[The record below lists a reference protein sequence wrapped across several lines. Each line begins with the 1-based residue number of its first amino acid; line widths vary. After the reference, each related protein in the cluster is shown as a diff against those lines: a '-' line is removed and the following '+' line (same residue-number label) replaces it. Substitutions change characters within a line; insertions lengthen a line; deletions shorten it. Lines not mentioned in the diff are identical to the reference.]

1 MIVISNIKQKFG
13 QDLQYVQRKI
23 VSLNNELNSLL
34 LHPVPN
40 AKKITYTRGKLIKY
54 MQQEIDLTQNYQ
66 MKRQKK
72 QLLNFEIN
80 KHKQQLNTR
89 IKINKGSIKSKIS
102 SEIGLKIKK
111 TINSYKQIPLSNNKK
126 EFVGNI
132 TKSFGSTL
140 STVGSVA
147 KIPTIGVTKILRSGA
162 KLTAK
167 ILISPLHIYAYLF
180 SKLINPNTPYKGKM
194 VGNMSNGLEKVLKK
208 TMEKQEQIIR
218 RI

>member
-80 KHKQQLNTR
+80 KHKQKLNTR
-89 IKINKGSIKSKIS
+89 IKINK
-102 SEIGLKIKK
+102 
-111 TINSYKQIPLSNNKK
+111 ND
-126 EFVGNI
+126 
-132 TKSFGSTL
+132 
-140 STVGSVA
+140 
-147 KIPTIGVTKILRSGA
+147 
-162 KLTAK
+162 
-167 ILISPLHIYAYLF
+167 
-180 SKLINPNTPYKGKM
+180 
-194 VGNMSNGLEKVLKK
+194 
-208 TMEKQEQIIR
+208 
-218 RI
+218 